1 MQNLKINATSPY
13 FTGILA
19 ILLGLLMAIWP
30 GQVVHYMV
38 AILGWFFVIIGAVPV
53 IMSLVRK
60 SPVAIFSVIVLII
73 GIRILCFADKFRE
86 IFI

>member
-30 GQVVHYMV
+30 GKVVHSMV
-38 AILGWFFVIIGAVPV
+38 AILGWFVVIICAVPV
-53 IMSLVRK
+53 MMSLVRK
-60 SPVAIFSVIVLII
+60 SPVAIFSVFVFIIVII
-73 GIRILCFADKFRE
+73 LLFFAV
-86 IFI
+86 